1 MGEGRGEGREWGDE
15 AGEGVLLLL
24 CKFKFTGCHYISPL
38 TPKIFL
44 SSDSTQP
51 RVSETTP
58 AKRPKTSMVE
68 SPHHF
73 FLHLLLKHQQ
83 GLWETG
89 VVGGEKGEKRKRE
102 LLSQWERC
110 TEYFD
115 FRCRLLQNL
124 KSE

>member
-1 MGEGRGEGREWGDE
+1 MVEGEESEIMK
-15 AGEGVLLLL
+15 LL
-24 CKFKFTGCHYISPL
+24 CMFRLPLHFTFDS
-38 TPKIFL
+38 KIFL

-83 GLWETG
+83 GLWEPG